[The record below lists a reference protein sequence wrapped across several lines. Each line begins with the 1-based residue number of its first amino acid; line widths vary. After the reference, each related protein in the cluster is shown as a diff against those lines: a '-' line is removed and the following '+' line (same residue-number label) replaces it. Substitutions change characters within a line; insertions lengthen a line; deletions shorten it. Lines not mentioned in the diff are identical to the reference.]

1 MSYID
6 ALLLGIALAM
16 DCFTVSITC
25 GIIERRLGW
34 QVLVMALTFGIF
46 QAGMAL
52 LGWVAGDLISPIVLT
67 YNK

>member
-34 QVLVMALTFGIF
+34 QVLVMALTFGF
-46 QAGMAL
+46 FKPVWRSSAGLPA
-52 LGWVAGDLISPIVLT
+52 I
-67 YNK
+67 